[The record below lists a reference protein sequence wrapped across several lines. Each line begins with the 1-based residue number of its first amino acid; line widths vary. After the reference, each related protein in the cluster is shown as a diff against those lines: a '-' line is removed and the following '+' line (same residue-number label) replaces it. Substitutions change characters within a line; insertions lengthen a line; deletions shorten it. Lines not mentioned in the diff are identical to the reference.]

1 VPNERVI
8 ADAAGAQDS
17 YAAEAIAGSQTIPV
31 ARTHR
36 RRGDSAALAT
46 RSAEGGDVME
56 RVEALDMRWREAWAM
71 VADDIRALKR
81 LIAVS

>member
-1 VPNERVI
+1 
-8 ADAAGAQDS
+8 
-17 YAAEAIAGSQTIPV
+17 
-31 ARTHR
+31 
-36 RRGDSAALAT
+36 
-46 RSAEGGDVME
+46 ME